1 MRQVALVTGAG
12 SGVGR
17 ACAVALAER
26 GFATVLTGRGI
37 LALEETAAMV
47 EAAGS
52 VARVAPCD
60 ARDAAAVSTLVEEV
74 LAELGRVDVLV
85 HAAGANIPRRALA
98 ALQAGEWEQMID
110 VNLHSCYHF
119 VQAVLPAMR
128 RQGGGTLVH
137 IGSYAVHRPGTL
149 AGAAYTAA
157 KAGMAALSA
166 TINAEEGRNS
176 IRSTI
181 VTLGDT
187 ATAILDHRPS
197 PPSAE
202 ARAMMLQP
210 EDVAAC
216 VATAVTLP
224 PRATVEEI
232 VLVPTRRG

>member
-26 GFATVLTGRGI
+26 GFVTILTGRRI

-60 ARDAAAVSTLVEEV
+60 ACDASAVSALVEGV

-85 HAAGANIPRRALA
+85 HAAGANIPGRALA

-137 IGSYAVHRPGTL
+137 IGSYAARRPGTL

-166 TINAEEGRNS
+166 TINAEEGRHG

-197 PPSAE
+197 PPTAE

-210 EDVAAC
+210 EDVAVC
-216 VATAVTLP
+216 VATAVALP

-232 VLVPTRRG
+232 VLVPTRRA